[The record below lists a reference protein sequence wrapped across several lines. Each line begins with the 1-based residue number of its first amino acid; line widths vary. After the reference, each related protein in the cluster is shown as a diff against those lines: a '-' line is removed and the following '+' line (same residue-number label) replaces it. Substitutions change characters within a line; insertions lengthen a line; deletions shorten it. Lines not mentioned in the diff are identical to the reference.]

1 VQKEPAVTVGTIIAI
16 VAAVLVFLDQF
27 GISLSSEQQEAIT
40 SLVAVLA
47 PIIVGL
53 VVRQLVVSPATA
65 GEAVAIAKSNSPA
78 SSNVPAVAVPGYQDS
93 VAQFLGRPKSTLA
106 FHPEADGDGAAHPN
120 GGN

>member
-1 VQKEPAVTVGTIIAI
+1 MQKEPAVTVGTIIAI

-65 GEAVAIAKSNSPA
+65 GEAVAIAKGNIPA
-78 SSNVPAVAVPGYQDS
+78 SPNVPAVAVPGYQDS
-93 VAQFLGRPKSTLA
+93 VARFLGRPKSTLA

-120 GGN
+120 GGT

>member
-1 VQKEPAVTVGTIIAI
+1 MSKEPAALIAAITAI
-16 VAAVLVFLDQF
+16 VAAVLVFLREF
-27 GISLSSEQQEAIT
+27 GVDITDGQQDAIRN
-40 SLVAVLA
+40 LVAVLA

-65 GEAVAIAKSNSPA
+65 GEAVAIAKRNQPA
-78 SSNVPAVAVPGYQDS
+78 SPNVPAVDVPGYEAS

-106 FHPEADGDGAAHPN
+106 FHPEADGDGAAAPN